1 MELSPIAARR
11 AVWIAQT
18 DLFLDTDV
26 RLHYAHLAYVAANS
40 PFSLAELESI
50 FRDEVAPVF
59 EYNLMDIAGE
69 WAMFADDD
77 VIESVEGYLAKH
89 PPRPY
94 VMETWALD
102 YWRHVAHLVTRL
114 RVLPP
119 EQRAT
124 RSRLWDTLSKLF
136 LDRNPPP
143 PADLPRNPELLEWV
157 YRHEM
162 LPAYGRNSSGLD
174 PSLEETEARFLVWLE
189 TTR

>member
-1 MELSPIAARR
+1 MSMGKMNMMELSPIAARR

-89 PPRPY
+89 
-94 VMETWALD
+94 
-102 YWRHVAHLVTRL
+102 LVLSGKDCVEVGRRITCMARWVHHEAAIDRVSRNGGNDKGCWNSV
-114 RVLPP
+114 RVLGIVFGT
-119 EQRAT
+119 AMF
-124 RSRLWDTLSKLF
+124 KG
-136 LDRNPPP
+136 
-143 PADLPRNPELLEWV
+143 DLLHQSASVPIE
-157 YRHEM
+157 
-162 LPAYGRNSSGLD
+162 
-174 PSLEETEARFLVWLE
+174 
-189 TTR
+189 